1 MKLFKLATLAA
12 MSAAILTA
20 GQAMAVLE
28 VNFDVARF
36 DDAPKIE
43 DLGAG
48 QGPHASTGTIWNRID
63 PDENGGLAFTTPI
76 QDSQGNDTG
85 LTLGAGPGGLT
96 NSNDGHANG
105 IASSVVDNQGWRVS
119 EQFNAEASLA
129 ITGLD
134 PTKLYNVYVIGAN
147 ADGSANRFGFADDN
161 TVVANAS
168 PPFTDPLIQWFS
180 STGNNPTSSFVQGD
194 NFLLFENLK
203 PTQGTGGIYDGRLN
217 NGVGTIAIAF
227 GGGSSGNVTQFAGF
241 QLVEVPEPGSLAL
254 LGLGGLAM
262 LGRRRRAQA

>member
-1 MKLFKLATLAA
+1 MKLFYSTITVAIA
-12 MSAAILTA
+12 MLGLTA
-20 GQAMAVLE
+20 HSSAQLLE

-36 DDAPKIE
+36 GDAPKIE

-63 PDENGGLAFTTPI
+63 PDENGGLAFNTPI
-76 QDSQGNDTG
+76 QDSQGNATA

-96 NSNDGHANG
+96 NSNDGHSNG
-105 IASSVVDNQGWRVS
+105 IATSVVDNQGWRLNAD
-119 EQFNAEASLA
+119 FNAPAALA

-134 PTKLYNVYVIGAN
+134 PSKLYDVYVIGAN

-180 STGNNPTSSFVQGD
+180 STGNNPSSFVQGD
-194 NFLLFENLK
+194 NFMLFQNLK

-217 NGVGTIAIAF
+217 NGVGSIAIAF

-241 QLVEVPEPGSLAL
+241 QIVEVPEPASLAL
-254 LGLGGLAM
+254 LGLGGLTLLA
-262 LGRRRRAQA
+262 RRRRMA